1 MALTDDDVLQI
12 LDLIEKSDF
21 DFLELELGDLK
32 LIVKKRGHVER
43 LDQRPATAS
52 VDTAQTLGAAT
63 VEVSRRQA
71 ESPAHPKPAE
81 VDLEGFLPIRA
92 PMVGTFYVAPE
103 PKAAPFVKEGA
114 RVEEETPVGLIEVM
128 KVFSSVRAGVSGTI
142 SKILVS
148 NAQLVE
154 YGQVLFLVKAD

>member
-21 DFLELELGDLK
+21 DFLELQLGDLK
-32 LIVKKRGHVER
+32 LVVKKGGYVG
-43 LDQRPATAS
+43 
-52 VDTAQTLGAAT
+52 DTAQGAAK
-63 VEVSRRQA
+63 VEVSRGQA
-71 ESPAHPKPAE
+71 ESLARPEPAK

-103 PKAAPFVKEGA
+103 PGATPFVKEGA
-114 RVEEETPVGLIEVM
+114 RVEEETPVGLIEIM
-128 KVFSSVRAGVSGTI
+128 KVFSSVRAGVRGTI
-142 SKILVS
+142 SKILVA

>member
-21 DFLELELGDLK
+21 DFLELQLGDLK
-32 LIVKKRGHVER
+32 LVVKKGGYVER
-43 LDQRPATAS
+43 SDQSPAPAS
-52 VDTAQTLGAAT
+52 GDTAQRQGAAKI
-63 VEVSRRQA
+63 EVSRRRA
-71 ESPAHPKPAE
+71 ESPARPKPAE

-103 PKAAPFVKEGA
+103 PGAAPFVKEGA
-114 RVEEETPVGLIEVM
+114 RVEEETPVGLIEIM
-128 KVFSSVRAGVSGTI
+128 KVFSSVRAGVRGTI
-142 SKILVS
+142 SKILVA